1 MIVSPRPW
9 RYRRRIHS
17 VSARRVFG
25 GIVAML
31 TVACAALVAFILVGY
46 AYFWI
51 RVLLGLAAVLIQG
64 APAAPVGQ
72 PSRPGAFPP
81 YAR

>member
-1 MIVSPRPW
+1 
-9 RYRRRIHS
+9 
-17 VSARRVFG
+17 
-25 GIVAML
+25 ML